1 MAYYVPSGI
10 SQFTLAGG
18 TSLRIVF
25 IAACVTL
32 TACASPEIERTTA
45 FNQVQYEADLSA
57 CRGDDPFTVVAEGL
71 GGMVAGSFKG
81 LFYGAY
87 AGAIAGNSPKG
98 AAVGTAAGAA
108 LGFISGLYKPVVEQ
122 RESVERCLRD
132 KGYRLQQ
139 SL

>member
-1 MAYYVPSGI
+1 MPLKIA
-10 SQFTLAGG
+10 TLTRRAFDN
-18 TSLRIVF
+18 LMQKFLMVAC
-25 IAACVTL
+25 IAL

-45 FNQVQYEADLSA
+45 FNLVQYEADLNA
-57 CRGDDPFTVVAEGL
+57 CQGDDPFIAIAEGF

-108 LGFISGLYKPVVEQ
+108 LGFVGGLYKPVVAQ
-122 RESVERCLRD
+122 RESVERCLRG
-132 KGYRLQQ
+132 KGYRLREN
-139 SL
+139 L